1 MSRDASASLVAARLI
16 DARCDEF
23 ESALAAGQSPTIESF
38 LTGLPPENRQT
49 LLVELLG
56 LEIDFRV
63 ARGERPE
70 AADYA
75 MRFPELPAEKIVAL
89 FETPRAGPRAA
100 SPQNP
105 DEKSP
110 DESASQQPTLLG
122 PNNAGG
128 NAGDPAADVFK
139 RVRYF
144 GDYELLREI
153 ARGGMGV
160 VYEARQRSL
169 NRPVA
174 LKMILSG
181 QLASAEQ
188 VARFRREA
196 EAAAQL
202 DHPGIVPIFEI
213 GTDGDQHYFAM
224 AYVSGPSL
232 SSRLLSQ
239 PLEPREAAALVRDVA
254 LAVQY
259 AHERGVVHRDLKP
272 SNILLAPR
280 TDRPRDFEERGH
292 PSASALRTSSTRVTS
307 LNSAT
312 SSSLDISTGKSAR
325 PTGDSIS
332 QFTPRVTDF
341 GLAKFSNADHSLTET
356 GQILG
361 TPSYMPPEQAA
372 GLIHEVGPAA
382 DIYSLGAVLYACLT
396 GRPPFQSASAID
408 TVRQVLERDPV
419 SLRDLNIAVPQD
431 LETISLKCL
440 EKSIPRR
447 YATAKEMADELQ
459 RYLDGH
465 PILAR
470 PVSRVER
477 VRRWCRR
484 NPTVAAL
491 MFGIAVSLI
500 SGIAASSIFAIQANN
515 SANDAKAQESLAK
528 KNERDA
534 DEQKQKAIKAEQ
546 TTRETL
552 AVTQDARDEARQ
564 ELAKARSQL
573 YAADMQLAGVA
584 LAKGEVAVTLRHL
597 ENHHPVEDGTDLREW
612 EWYYLRANCFEHDAT
627 YRAHDRSVEVVTW
640 NPAGDR
646 FAASDSAG
654 RITVWAVNGN
664 EPLRDW
670 QLDQPQPFRLSWD
683 STGQWLVASPVVIPN
698 RQVKPE
704 DRKCFVWNVATGE
717 VVLTHPACDVAWNGK
732 NPTLAGAHSTS
743 GVWTWKAGDPEV
755 TRVEQVSQTVTALAW
770 LPDGEQLALAS
781 TDKVLIVR
789 SDTGETVATLNG
801 FEGELGCVSISSN
814 GEHLAG
820 ATRFVGLHQPS
831 IPTIPPE
838 TVVAWKLSSG
848 EVVSTWKTPVTAAG
862 LKWSPDST
870 RIALSPSSTVHAK
883 VTVFGLSQPE
893 TLLAV
898 DGMDASWHAQQPLLA
913 IAERNGV
920 STYVTYVK
928 PLSKSRTLRG
938 HLGQVYAVQWNPN
951 DTTLVSASGDTTLR
965 RWQGA
970 ATGPQQQPQGSA
982 LGSTS
987 SHERYHIG
995 YRFDPKTMRNRT
1007 ELIDKTSGAV
1017 LLTMDLGY
1025 SPTIHWSRA
1034 GDRVLLDT
1042 PGTIRG
1048 TERTPAT
1055 VTAWDAKQA
1064 RVLWNI
1070 EDSGVSLIDWSPD
1083 DKQLLWLRRLP
1094 DATKVQLVSVDDRA
1108 VQSEW
1113 AMEGRVMQLVWSPT
1127 GKQWACVLSVPDPV
1141 GGPAIS
1147 KLEVRGTDGVVQA
1160 QFAIPEGC
1168 DGTRGPAAFSHDG
1181 QKLAWGVFDSDKKQ
1195 GRIFV
1200 WDLETRQIVTEFHGH
1215 EHPIN
1220 SLQWNRK
1227 GTRLASGNFRE
1238 TKLWHIESGLE
1249 LITMEPG
1256 SGTQLRWSDSGRQ
1269 LFGQIYFW
1277 DATRGF
1283 NHADPLPPNEFKT
1296 FVRPMLGSG
1305 FF

>member
-1 MSRDASASLVAARLI
+1 M
-16 DARCDEF
+16 
-23 ESALAAGQSPTIESF
+23 
-38 LTGLPPENRQT
+38 
-49 LLVELLG
+49 
-56 LEIDFRV
+56 
-63 ARGERPE
+63 
-70 AADYA
+70 
-75 MRFPELPAEKIVAL
+75 
-89 FETPRAGPRAA
+89 
-100 SPQNP
+100 
-105 DEKSP
+105 
-110 DESASQQPTLLG
+110 
-122 PNNAGG
+122 
-128 NAGDPAADVFK
+128 
-139 RVRYF
+139 
-144 GDYELLREI
+144 
-153 ARGGMGV
+153 
-160 VYEARQRSL
+160 
-169 NRPVA
+169 
-174 LKMILSG
+174 
-181 QLASAEQ
+181 
-188 VARFRREA
+188 
-196 EAAAQL
+196 
-202 DHPGIVPIFEI
+202 PIFEI

-232 SSRLLSQ
+232 SARLLAQ

-259 AHERGVVHRDLKP
+259 AHEHGVVHRDLKP

-280 TDRPRDFEERGH
+280 TNRPRDSEERGH
-292 PSASALRTSSTRVTS
+292 PSASALRTSTTRVTS
-307 LNSAT
+307 FNSAT
-312 SSSLDISTGKSAR
+312 SSALDISTGKSAR

-341 GLAKFSNADHSLTET
+341 GLTKFSNADHSLTET

-361 TPSYMPPEQAA
+361 TPSFMPPEQAA

-396 GRPPFQSASAID
+396 GRPPFQSASALD

-419 SLRDLNIAVPQD
+419 SLRDLNIAVPLD

-447 YATAKEMADELQ
+447 YATAKDVAAELQ

-470 PVSRVER
+470 PVSRFER

-491 MFGIAVSLI
+491 VFGIAVSLL
-500 SGIAASSIFAIQANN
+500 SGIAACSIFAIQANN
-515 SANDAKAQESLAK
+515 SAREARDQEGIAKR
-528 KNERDA
+528 NERDA
-534 DEQKQKAIKAEQ
+534 DVQKQRAIQAEK
-546 TTRETL
+546 TTRDTL
-552 AVTQDARDEARQ
+552 AVTQVARDEARQ
-564 ELAKARSQL
+564 ELAKARQRL

-584 LAKGEVAVTLRHL
+584 LSKGDVVVTLRHL
-597 ENHHPVEDGTDLREW
+597 ENHQPGAEGTDLREW

-627 YRAHDRSVEVVTW
+627 YRAHDRSVEVVAW

-654 RITVWAVNGN
+654 RVTVWAVNGN

-683 STGQWLVASPVVIPN
+683 SSGQWLVAFPVVIPN
-698 RQVKPE
+698 SQVKPE
-704 DRKCFVWNVATGE
+704 DRTCFVWNVATGE
-717 VVLTHPACDVAWNGK
+717 IVLSHPACDVAWNEK
-732 NPTLAGAHSTS
+732 HSTLAGAHPTS
-743 GVWTWKAGDPEV
+743 GIWIWKAGDPEV
-755 TRVEQVSQTVTALAW
+755 TRVEQVAQKVTALAW
-770 LPDGEQLALAS
+770 LPDGEQLALAT
-781 TDKVLIVR
+781 TDKVLTVR
-789 SDTGETVATLNG
+789 SDTGETVAALNG
-801 FEGELGCVSISSN
+801 FEGELGCVSISPN

-831 IPTIPPE
+831 IPMIPPE
-838 TVVAWKLSSG
+838 TVVVWKLSSR

-870 RIALSPSSTVHAK
+870 RIALCPSSTVHAK
-883 VTVFGLSQPE
+883 VTVFGLGQPE

-913 IAERNGV
+913 VAERNGV

-928 PLSKSRTLRG
+928 PMNKSRTLRG

-970 ATGPQQQPQGSA
+970 IAGPPQLPQGSA

-995 YRFDPKTMRNRT
+995 YRHDAKISRYRT
-1007 ELIDKTSGAV
+1007 ELTDKTSGAV

-1025 SPTIHWSRA
+1025 SPTIHWSRS

-1042 PGTIRG
+1042 PGSIRG

-1055 VTAWDAKQA
+1055 LTAWDASHA

-1094 DATKVQLVSVDDRA
+1094 DATKVQLVSADDRA

-1113 AMEGRVMQLVWSPT
+1113 TMEGRVMHLVWSPT
-1127 GKQWACVLSVPDPV
+1127 GKQWACVLSVSDPG

-1147 KLEVRGTDGVVQA
+1147 KLEVRDTTGVVQA
-1160 QFAIPEGC
+1160 RFNIPEGC

-1181 QKLAWGVFDSDKKQ
+1181 QRLAWGVYDSDKKQ

-1200 WDLETRQIVTEFHGH
+1200 WDLETRQIITEFHGQ

-1220 SLQWNRK
+1220 SLLWNRM

-1238 TKLWHIESGLE
+1238 TKIWHIATGLE
-1249 LITMEPG
+1249 LITAEPG

-1269 LFGQIYFW
+1269 LFGQIHFW
-1277 DATRGF
+1277 DASRGF
-1283 NHADPLPPNEFKT
+1283 NHAQPLPPSEFKT
-1296 FVRPMLGSG
+1296 FVRPMLGGG